1 MSKKRNRKASLN
13 PKYRE
18 ICENL
23 GWNINECDGGTVE
36 VCQYS
41 PAGEDFFFTVNI
53 KNFTK
58 EVDEYADDFDP
69 DEHIAMWIE
78 ARKNGVAGVPTT
90 RELVH
95 DAEAIQKM
103 LKELALALTRGK
115 QSTIREAVAGLK
127 EEQR

>member
-1 MSKKRNRKASLN
+1 MSKKRNRKANLN

-23 GWNINECDGGTVE
+23 GWNINECDDGTVE
-36 VCQYS
+36 VSQGS
-41 PAGEDFFFTVNI
+41 PAGEDFFFAVNI
-53 KNFTK
+53 KNFPK
-58 EVDEYADDFDP
+58 EVDEYADGFDP
-69 DEHIAMWIE
+69 DEHIEMWIE

-95 DAEAIQKM
+95 DAEEIQKM
-103 LKELALALTRGK
+103 LKELAEALMTDRR
-115 QSTIREAVAGLK
+115 STIGELVAAAK

>member
-23 GWNINECDGGTVE
+23 GWNINE
-36 VCQYS
+36 
-41 PAGEDFFFTVNI
+41 
-53 KNFTK
+53 
-58 EVDEYADDFDP
+58 YADDFDP
-69 DEHIAMWIE
+69 DEHIEMWIE

-103 LKELALALTRGK
+103 LKELAEALMKGK
-115 QSTIREAVAGLK
+115 QNTIREAVAGLK